1 VGTLGE
7 GQEDIMSSGPT
18 SSNGHIL
25 KEFDAKSIRGSIF
38 RDTVARPFQKK
49 ELLNPPNG
57 SELQLE

>member
-1 VGTLGE
+1 
-7 GQEDIMSSGPT
+7 MSSGPT